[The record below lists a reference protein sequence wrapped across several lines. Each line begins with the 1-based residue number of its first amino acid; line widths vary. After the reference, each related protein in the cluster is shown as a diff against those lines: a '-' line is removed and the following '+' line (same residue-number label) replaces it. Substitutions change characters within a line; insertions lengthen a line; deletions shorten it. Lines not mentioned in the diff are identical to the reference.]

1 MALRPSDTYNLTT
14 DIGKLRLALN
24 DNDMLKA
31 AAGVKPDGSSYGD
44 EELAVFIELAGSW
57 KRAVSLTLRALANAY
72 AKHATVQT
80 SNDYREDLSKIS
92 AQYSEAASQ
101 WDEHMNKLA
110 LLAAKSETPSV
121 SWADCFG
128 YQEAP
133 RIFGMNQ
140 YGARI
145 TDAV

>member
-14 DIGKLRLALN
+14 DVGKLRLVLN
-24 DNDMLKA
+24 DNDAMNA
-31 AAGVKPDGSSYGD
+31 ASGVKPDGSSYSD
-44 EELAVFIELAGSW
+44 AELAVFIELAGSW
-57 KRAVSLTLRALANAY
+57 QRAVSVTLRALANAY